1 MKWTREEY
9 IELMTFG
16 EFKRPM
22 FSELFGP
29 LIGLDREWASQGATE
44 DEIKMKA
51 FDWDYVPLTGCGA
64 ITGLLGGYKP
74 QIIEDNAEYRIERD
88 AMGRVTKLCK
98 ATATIPLPMEYPVAD
113 MDSWLKL
120 KPFFT
125 FNEERVIEKRIEEA
139 VEAQKKGTL
148 VTATIPGG
156 FDFPRE
162 LMGEEN
168 CCIAYYDDP
177 ELMEDI
183 IATACD
189 TSLKV
194 LDRVSDKITIDLVH
208 IHEDMAGKSGPLIG
222 PNLIEEFIKPYYTK
236 VWEML
241 QSKGTKIFS
250 MDSDG
255 NINPVIDAYMD
266 CGINAMFPMEPA
278 AGMDIVEIRKK
289 YGNKLALKG
298 GIDKH
303 VLRESKDAIRR
314 ELEYKLQPMMQ
325 ESGGIVFALD
335 HRIPNGTPIE
345 NYRYYV
351 DTAREILGIPKRT
364 PEVMGWGP
372 MAF

>member
-98 ATATIPLPMEYPVAD
+98 ATATIPLPMEYPVTD

-139 VEAQKKGTL
+139 IEAQKKGTL